1 MLRSFHR
8 KSDKCETAP
17 LSTIAQH
24 ITQTWRRSKNLLT
37 SATTTGVE
45 CQLRFALVQLTVE
58 TTLTADMLSRQH
70 GPRNLKKS
78 GAAPQPHH
86 AHVRL
91 QC

>member
-24 ITQTWRRSKNLLT
+24 ITQTWRRSKNLAS
-37 SATTTGVE
+37 SA
-45 CQLRFALVQLTVE
+45 LHLSNSPSKL
-58 TTLTADMLSRQH
+58 LTADMLSRQH